1 MMCSAK
7 PIFLALL
14 TVALASYAF
23 DCGAM
28 TPEQAMEC
36 CNSMPCSSQGHHG
49 QDCCKTMPAMHAPF
63 VQPSSV
69 VGVSYSP
76 VVAAFLTAFNHS
88 RGLDSSAFIAAEH
101 SHAPPLVCSQALAPL
116 RI

>member
-1 MMCSAK
+1 MMRLVK

-14 TVALASYAF
+14 TVALAAYAF
-23 DCGAM
+23 DCGAT

-49 QDCCKTMPAMHAPF
+49 QDCCKIMPAMHAPF
-63 VQPSSV
+63 VQPSLV
-69 VGVSYSP
+69 HGVPNLP
-76 VVAAFLTAFNHS
+76 VKVAVLQTFDGSH
-88 RGLDSSAFIAAEH
+88 GLDLSARIIPEH
-101 SHAPPLVCSQALAPL
+101 SHAPPVVSTPTPPPL